1 MFVRLY
7 TVKKHIVTVSN
18 KLLNADD
25 DDDDADD
32 EVVRKTRLIEDA
44 SEGKGK
50 GTYT

>member
-1 MFVRLY
+1 MY
-7 TVKKHIVTVSN
+7 CNSYSQTDSGID
-18 KLLNADD
+18 DD

-32 EVVRKTRLIEDA
+32 EVVRKTRLIKDA